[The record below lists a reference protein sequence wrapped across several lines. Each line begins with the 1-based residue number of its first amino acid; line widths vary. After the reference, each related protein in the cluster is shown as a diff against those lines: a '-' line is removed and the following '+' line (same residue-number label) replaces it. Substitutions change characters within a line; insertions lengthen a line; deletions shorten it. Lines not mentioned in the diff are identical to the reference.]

1 MEGTCIGCKTGI
13 TDTAGPCFAG
23 YFEEGH
29 SISIC
34 VVVLNSKSME
44 QRWIEVPLMVQW
56 AIKKK

>member
-1 MEGTCIGCKTGI
+1 MEGTCVGCKTGI

-23 YFEEGH
+23 FFEEGH

-44 QRWIEVPLMVQW
+44 
-56 AIKKK
+56 